1 MNPLTDEPN
10 PDQPPPEDAAPTPE
24 SPARPDGT
32 TAEQEAVR
40 PFAAAVRTVGGL
52 TLLSRFG
59 GLARDLLT
67 ARLMGD
73 TPIGSA
79 FMAAWAIPNLF
90 RRLFGEG
97 ALAAAFIPEYA
108 QLAKHDP
115 ERADQFATLT
125 LALLTLITGCLLIAG
140 EVLLL
145 VLLVATG
152 TADPDRDL
160 SLRLIMVMLPFMPLV
175 CIAAILGGM
184 LQTHGRFGP
193 TAAAPIILNALVI
206 AAALPFFLAESPDR
220 VQAAYWIGAAAVL
233 AGALQVA
240 WSLWALRG
248 LVRWRRGFA
257 QATAPMRRLL
267 SRFLPVVI
275 GMGTIQLNAFFDTL
289 IAMWPLWV
297 GPTIL
302 GIAYPLDTSA
312 NAVLSFTQRLYQF
325 PLGVFGIAIA
335 TAIFPLLSRHAD
347 EPAHFLAT
355 LRRGLRLS
363 LFLGLPATAGLLL
376 VRHDLTTVMYG
387 GSHSAFSDEGT
398 ARAAAVLMGYAPGI
412 WAYSLNHVATR
423 AFYAAGDTRTPMRIA
438 LVIVAVNLAL
448 NCTLIW
454 KLGEAGLAWSTS
466 ISAILQLILL
476 TRFSRKLTHERT
488 LDRPT
493 IGGFSKTILAT
504 LAMAAAVLLVGTLLT
519 FPATWLGSLA
529 HLGLAVGVGGGS
541 FFLLTLLLGQHELRW
556 LLPRRRPK
564 VRPSRR

>member
-1 MNPLTDEPN
+1 MNPLTDEPA
-10 PDQPPPEDAAPTPE
+10 PDPTPSDDAARAPDTPPHPT
-24 SPARPDGT
+24 DT
-32 TAEQEAVR
+32 TAEHEAAR

-52 TLLSRFG
+52 TLVSRFG

-79 FMAAWAIPNLF
+79 FMAAWAVPNLF

-108 QLAKHDP
+108 QLSKHAP
-115 ERADQFATLT
+115 ETADRFATLT
-125 LALLTLITGCLLIAG
+125 IALLTLLTGGLLVAG
-140 EVLLL
+140 ELLLL
-145 VLLVATG
+145 VLLLT
-152 TADPDRDL
+152 TSADPDRDL

-220 VQAAYWIGAAAVL
+220 AQAAYWIGTAAVL
-233 AGALQVA
+233 AGGVQVA

-257 QATAPMRRLL
+257 HATAPMRRLL

-325 PLGVFGIAIA
+325 PLGVFGIAVA

-347 EPAHFLAT
+347 EPHHFLAT

-363 LFLGLPATAGLLL
+363 FFIGLPATAGLLL
-376 VRHDLTTVMYG
+376 VRNDLTTVMYG
-387 GSHSAFSDEGT
+387 GSHSAFSTEGT
-398 ARAAAVLMGYAPGI
+398 ARAAAVLMGYAPGV
-412 WAYSLNHVATR
+412 WAYSLNHVVTR

-438 LVIVAVNLAL
+438 LAIVAVNLAL

-476 TRFSRKLTHERT
+476 TRFSRRLTPERT

-493 IGGFSKTILAT
+493 LGGFSKTILAT
-504 LAMAAAVLLVGTLLT
+504 IAMAAAVLLVGALLT
-519 FPATWLGSLA
+519 FPATWSGSLA
-529 HLGLAVGVGGGS
+529 RLGLAVAVGCGC
-541 FFLLTLLLGQHELRW
+541 FFVCARLLHQHELRW
-556 LLPRRRPK
+556 LTARRK
-564 VRPSRR
+564 TG

>member
-1 MNPLTDEPN
+1 MNPLTDEPT
-10 PDQPPPEDAAPTPE
+10 PDPTPPNDAARSPGTP
-24 SPARPDGT
+24 PHPDDT
-32 TAEQEAVR
+32 TAEHEAAR

-79 FMAAWAIPNLF
+79 FMAAWAVPNLF

-108 QLAKHDP
+108 QLSKHDP
-115 ERADQFATLT
+115 ETADRFATLT
-125 LALLTLITGCLLIAG
+125 IALLTLLTGG
-140 EVLLL
+140 
-145 VLLVATG
+145 LLVAGELLLLLLLLT
-152 TADPDRDL
+152 TSADPDRDL

-220 VQAAYWIGAAAVL
+220 VQAAYWIGTAAVL
-233 AGALQVA
+233 AGGVQVA

-248 LVRWRRGFA
+248 LVHWRRGFA

-302 GIAYPLDTSA
+302 GIAYPLDTSS
-312 NAVLSFTQRLYQF
+312 NAILAFTQRLYQF
-325 PLGVFGIAIA
+325 PLGVFGIAVA

-363 LFLGLPATAGLLL
+363 FFIGLPATAGLIL
-376 VRHDLTTVMYG
+376 VRNDLTTVMYG
-387 GSHSAFSDEGT
+387 GSHSAFSDQGT
-398 ARAAAVLMGYAPGI
+398 ARAAAVLMGYAPGV
-412 WAYSLNHVATR
+412 WAYSLNHVVTR

-454 KLGEAGLAWSTS
+454 PLGEAGLAWSTS
-466 ISAILQLILL
+466 LSATLQLILL
-476 TRFSRKLTHERT
+476 TRFSRRLTPERT

-493 IGGFSKTILAT
+493 LDGFFKTFL
-504 LAMAAAVLLVGTLLT
+504 GTLVM
-519 FPATWLGSLA
+519 A
-529 HLGLAVGVGGGS
+529 LAVAIA
-541 FFLLTLLLGQHELRW
+541 LRFT
-556 LLPRRRPK
+556 P
-564 VRPSRR
+564 